1 MKKIIKLLMLLL
13 FIVSAQLQ
21 AQEALPATGGDA
33 GGDGGSASYTVGQV
47 IYTTVTGAD
56 GTVSQGIQQ
65 PYEIEVVTGI
75 PEASGIGLSVMAYP
89 NPATNY
95 LMVKVKDYEISGLQY
110 YVYSINGKLLQVVK
124 ASGEETRIEINNLT
138 SGTYFIKI
146 IDDKQEIKTFKI
158 IKK

>member
-1 MKKIIKLLMLLL
+1 MKIITNLLMLLL
-13 FIVSAQLQ
+13 FTVSVQMQ

-75 PEASGIGLSVMAYP
+75 PEAAGIGLSVTAYP

-95 LMVKVKDYEISGLQY
+95 LMVKVKDYETSGLQY

-124 ASGEETRIEINNLT
+124 ATGEATKIETNNLT

-146 IDDKQEIKTFKI
+146 IADKQEIKTFKI

>member
-1 MKKIIKLLMLLL
+1 MKRVIKLLMLLL
-13 FIVSAQLQ
+13 FIVSVQLQ

-47 IYTTVTGAD
+47 VYTTVTGAD

-75 PEASGIGLSVMAYP
+75 PEASGIGLSVTAYP

-95 LMVKVKDYEISGLQY
+95 LMVRVKDYETSGLQY

-124 ASGEETRIEINNLT
+124 ATGEATKIETNNLT